1 MAVRTQDMRN
11 PTMRLP
17 RAKSKGFSL
26 RRINIPTIGSLTPIY
41 IVAALGAAVMLYFV
55 LSAAVSWGIERYDD
69 IRYGETRT
77 FHTDAYLGIDDSPMN
92 PSHFVAMNLN
102 RQVVIMHIPGGDT
115 SKTRIIN
122 GPYLFGAD
130 ENRTPVLLDF
140 RDVNGDSLTDMIVN
154 VKNEAL
160 IYLNRGDR
168 LGLMTPEERTNV
180 TLE

>member
-17 RAKSKGFSL
+17 RAKSKGISL
-26 RRINIPTIGSLTPIY
+26 RRINIPTIGSLTPTYVVGGI
-41 IVAALGAAVMLYFV
+41 AAAVVLYFV
-55 LSAAVSWGIERYDD
+55 LSMAVSWGIERYDD
-69 IRYGETRT
+69 IRYGKTRT
-77 FHTDAYLGIDDSPMN
+77 FHTNAYLGIDDSPMN

-130 ENRTPVLLDF
+130 EDRTPVLLEF

-168 LGLMTPEERTNV
+168 LGLMSPDERANIS
-180 TLE
+180 LE